1 MNVHE
6 KFPLRG
12 QIKKQH
18 KQTDPTTLLC
28 YLLDFLYKFSRTITH
43 GGQRYSERNLS
54 YFT

>member
-12 QIKKQH
+12 QIKKTP
-18 KQTDPTTLLC
+18 QTNPTTLLC

-43 GGQRYSERNLS
+43 GGQKYSERNLS